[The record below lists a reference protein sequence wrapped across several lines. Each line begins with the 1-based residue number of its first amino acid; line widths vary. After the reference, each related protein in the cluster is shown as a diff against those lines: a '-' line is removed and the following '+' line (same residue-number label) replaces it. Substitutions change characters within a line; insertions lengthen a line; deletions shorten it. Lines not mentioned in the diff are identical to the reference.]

1 MTDNIYSTEFVQG
14 LFNRMSS
21 SYRRMNYITSF
32 GFSLRWRAQF
42 LHHLQ
47 PTTDNIEVLD
57 LLTGMGE
64 TWNSI
69 RRKFPNAKVSALD
82 FSSEMMR
89 FAHQKNEAQF
99 SEQIVLLQQDVLHN
113 ELRSNHYDVVT
124 CAFGLKT
131 FSIEQLTVLAEEIQ
145 RILKKGGQFSF
156 IEISKPR
163 NRVLKNLYGF
173 YLGKIIPVLG
183 KLLLGNPREYRM
195 LWHYTDKF
203 VNAKTASEIFNATG
217 LHTTYYSYFNGC
229 ATGFSGYK

>member
-1 MTDNIYSTEFVQG
+1 
-14 LFNRMSS
+14 MSS

-32 GFSLRWRAQF
+32 GFSLRWRTQF

-47 PTTDNIEVLD
+47 PTKANIEVLD

-69 RRKFPNAKVSALD
+69 KRKFPNAKVSALD

-89 FAHQKNEAQF
+89 FAQQKNQEQF
-99 SEQIVLLQQDVLHN
+99 SEQILLLQQDILKN
-113 ELRSNHYDVVT
+113 ELLSNYYDVVT

-131 FSIEQLTVLAEEIQ
+131 FSIEQMTVLAEEIR

-163 NRVLKNLYGF
+163 NKILENIYGF

-183 KLLLGNPREYRM
+183 KLLLGNPSEYRM
-195 LWHYTDKF
+195 LWQYTDKF
-203 VNAKTASEIFNATG
+203 VNAEIATDIFNNAG
-217 LHTTYYSYFNGC
+217 LKTTYHSYFNGCANGC